1 MRTLELG
8 STEIF
13 QNLLPV
19 RGVVVASQIGFEL
32 ATENLQSRALSNTVC
47 ADQSQYLARTR
58 HWQPM
63 QLEAVGGITMCYLSL
78 EIGGQVD
85 DVDGAERALLRADT
99 TTNA

>member
-1 MRTLELG
+1 MRTLKLG

-13 QNLLPV
+13 QNLLPI
-19 RGVVVASQIGFEL
+19 RGIVVTSQVGLEL
-32 ATENLQSRALSNTVC
+32 AAENLQGRALSNTVC
-47 ADQSQYLARTR
+47 ADQTQHLARTR
-58 HWQPM
+58 HWQPV